1 MVEVFKTNVKE
12 YPDAQ
17 KILAQI
23 HAGFVGHKASFDLED
38 CDKILR
44 IVSHD
49 GTVQSDAIMGLIKK
63 MGYNVSVL
71 PDEVPT
77 VTKRL

>member
-23 HAGFVGHKASFDLED
+23 HAGFVGYKASFDLED

-44 IVSHD
+44 IVSYD
-49 GTVQSDAIMGLIKK
+49 GTVQNEAIMRLIKK
-63 MGYNVSVL
+63 IGFKASVL
-71 PDEVPT
+71 PDEVPIAKT
-77 VTKRL
+77 L